1 MWGQGFTDGVI
12 GRDWPHL
19 LVDLTGLGFIP
30 TTPEDLALY
39 LESWRAPGILSTKR
53 WLGKSRIQNLVI
65 GKLIRFK
72 KKKKKNFWDQIKYL
86 SILCRAVGRI
96 SSNSSVQKMALKDKP
111 HFHPSMSGYWQDGAV
126 DRPAG
131 TRSRWHLYYLLGDSY
146 PTVLSIGVH
155 S

>member
-72 KKKKKNFWDQIKYL
+72 KKNKKTSETK
-86 SILCRAVGRI
+86 
-96 SSNSSVQKMALKDKP
+96 
-111 HFHPSMSGYWQDGAV
+111 
-126 DRPAG
+126 
-131 TRSRWHLYYLLGDSY
+131 
-146 PTVLSIGVH
+146 
-155 S
+155 